1 MKSTQVEL
9 KLPDNRKPSVLDRH
23 TIWAAIKPGD
33 YVDDE
38 TDKEYITK
46 TTLTLRLEFKQL
58 LKIDNLHDLTSL
70 TRLFLDNNFIEKISG
85 LDFLVNL
92 VWLDL
97 SFNKIRHIEGLD
109 ALKKLQVLA
118 LYQNEIRSIESL
130 DHLKELNVLRIGNNR
145 LHSKEDI
152 LYLRRLPALRTLSIK
167 GNPICR
173 SEDWKSFAV
182 ALLPNLTYLEIH
194 PVSQNERE
202 EAASKYQ
209 VLNDPTNSSQD
220 S

>member
-1 MKSTQVEL
+1 MKPAEKL
-9 KLPDNRKPSVLDRH
+9 KLPDNRKPNVLDRH
-23 TIWAAIKPGD
+23 TIWAAIKPED

-38 TDKEYITK
+38 ADKEYIIK
-46 TTLTLRLEFKQL
+46 TTVTLRLEFKQL

-70 TRLFLDNNFIEKISG
+70 TRLFLDNNFIEKITG

-97 SFNKIRHIEGLD
+97 SFNKIRKIEGMH
-109 ALKKLQVLA
+109 ALKNLQVLA
-118 LYQNEIRSIESL
+118 LYQNEIRSIENL
-130 DHLKELNVLRIGNNR
+130 DHLKNLNVLRVGNNR

-152 LYLRRLPALRTLSIK
+152 LYLRRLPSLRTLSIK

-182 ALLPNLTYLEIH
+182 ALLPSLTYLEIH

-209 VLNDPTNSSQD
+209 VIKLIT
-220 S
+220 

>member
-1 MKSTQVEL
+1 M
-9 KLPDNRKPSVLDRH
+9 PDNRKPSVLDRQ

-33 YVDDE
+33 YVSDE
-38 TDKEYITK
+38 SDKEYITK
-46 TTLTLRLEFKQL
+46 TTKLW
-58 LKIDNLHDLTSL
+58 KIL
-70 TRLFLDNNFIEKISG
+70 G

-118 LYQNEIRSIESL
+118 LYQNEIRNIENL
-130 DHLKELNVLRIGNNR
+130 DHLKELNVLRVGNNR

-152 LYLRRLPALRTLSIK
+152 LYLRRLPNLRTLSIK

-194 PVSQNERE
+194 PVSQSDRE
-202 EAASKYQ
+202 ESAAKYQ
-209 VLNDPTNSSQD
+209 VKCFENNLTKLF
-220 S
+220 